1 MGNKG
6 VIRPIDHQLG
16 MLQRAVD
23 VLLIFLTLFVTLS
36 IYLSLSGWNGQYTM
50 TVLTT
55 VTIFYIA
62 AEHNGLYQSYRFEK
76 LTGELKPLFIACPR
90 SLACCFWATPL
101 KSPTNFLVLYWV
113 VGVSSRLQLYSPRVL
128 CFK

>member
-76 LTGELKPLFIACPR
+76 LTGELKPLFIARLWPTATAMSNGLPR
-90 SLACCFWATPL
+90 AASTPL
-101 KSPTNFLVLYWV
+101 SAPM
-113 VGVSSRLQLYSPRVL
+113 
-128 CFK
+128 